1 MIFFEGLAER
11 DPEMSTK
18 GAEEKTFVWFLVLS
32 ETTRKR
38 DMKTSTTPFLCGGCV
53 RLLLVLGEHPPRTAE
68 PEFVV
73 KRASNQTALVK
84 EGCAL
89 KVSLP
94 FLEIEIL
101 VPAIELDDIKLRY
114 MKVRAFLAD

>member
-1 MIFFEGLAER
+1 
-11 DPEMSTK
+11 
-18 GAEEKTFVWFLVLS
+18 
-32 ETTRKR
+32 
-38 DMKTSTTPFLCGGCV
+38 MKTSTTPFLCRGCV

-101 VPAIELDDIKLRY
+101 VRAIELDDIKLRY